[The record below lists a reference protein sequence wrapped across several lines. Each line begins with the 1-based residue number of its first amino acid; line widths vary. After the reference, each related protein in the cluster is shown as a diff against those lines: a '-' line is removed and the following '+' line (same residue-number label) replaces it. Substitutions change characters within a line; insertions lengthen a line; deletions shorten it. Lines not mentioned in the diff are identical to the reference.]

1 MSTGCDGFLQGLALH
16 YTTRHQVSSMNYQAV
31 EHLLTQDARLLA
43 RRDAPVIDQELE
55 AQRQAALELFF
66 EWQDG
71 MRQFQDLVPFVAI
84 VQRKVDLN
92 RDLLRWERRQLEQD

>member
-31 EHLLTQDARLLA
+31 EQLLTQDARLLA
-43 RRDAPVIDQELE
+43 RRDSPVIDKELE
-55 AQRQAALELFF
+55 EQRQAALEIFF
-66 EWQDG
+66 QWQDG

>member
-1 MSTGCDGFLQGLALH
+1 
-16 YTTRHQVSSMNYQAV
+16 MNYRAV

-43 RRDAPVIDQELE
+43 RRDAPFIDKELE

-71 MRQFQDLVPFVAI
+71 MRQFADLMPFVAI